1 MKWIR
6 NSKNTCKMIFDTD
19 ILSIFGKISKI
30 SLLKKIFQD
39 SDVIITF
46 EVYNELLKAKDAGYD
61 FVDDILEQG
70 FKVIQ
75 LDQDLILEFKQN
87 KDKLRNIHY
96 GELASILLCKK
107 LNMDF
112 ATNDKKA
119 KRFCEENKV
128 VWYDIVDILR
138 LCFLK
143 HIMDERELRD
153 VIRDIEIRDRTY
165 ISKKERVFGN

>member
-1 MKWIR
+1 
-6 NSKNTCKMIFDTD
+6 MILDTD
-19 ILSIFGKISKI
+19 ILSIFGKIGKI

-39 SDVIITF
+39 SDVFITF

-61 FVDDILEQG
+61 FVDDIFEQG

-75 LDQDLILEFKQN
+75 LDEDLIIEFEQSKN
-87 KDKLRNIHY
+87 KLRNIHS

-112 ATNDKKA
+112 ATNDLKA

-143 HIMDERELRD
+143 HIMDERE
-153 VIRDIEIRDRTY
+153 IREMIKDIEVRDRTY
-165 ISKKERVFGN
+165 ISKKERIFGD